1 VTRITIRNESIQALN
16 QPTNQP
22 TNQPS
27 LTLRLPH
34 ASELVEAG
42 LASAI
47 AECLPVWRGTP
58 GEVTRMR
65 ITDAGR
71 RLILGHG

>member
-1 VTRITIRNESIQALN
+1 VALAGSSNRYTKATLLAGGFTATILA
-16 QPTNQP
+16 
-22 TNQPS
+22 
-27 LTLRLPH
+27 
-34 ASELVEAG
+34 ELVEAG

-58 GEVTRMR
+58 REVTRMR